1 MIKYR
6 SSTFAPG
13 VDEEI
18 SQLCTESGH
27 WASCVL
33 PGRDFIFNMR
43 EGGSQKIPP
52 PAVTQ
57 LASISWIPNTRRLH
71 IGSSGQK
78 TRETW
83 RGCFWRS
90 LKRAHVG
97 VLRSSS
103 RSLDASFQTSR
114 GSFIQPTF
122 GGFMVS
128 SLTLSYISNPASNY
142 LLAIR
147 RWRNRF
153 LLCASVR
160 ADWSNVCPR
169 RVF

>member
-1 MIKYR
+1 MKKSVNFVRTLVIVRAACY
-6 SSTFAPG
+6 
-13 VDEEI
+13 
-18 SQLCTESGH
+18 
-27 WASCVL
+27 
-33 PGRDFIFNMR
+33 
-43 EGGSQKIPP
+43 
-52 PAVTQ
+52 PAVILFLIWGRGVPRKYLLLLFLSSPLSREYQT
-57 LASISWIPNTRRLH
+57 LAVSILEAVIRKH
-71 IGSSGQK
+71 GK
-78 TRETW
+78 TW

-90 LKRAHVG
+90 LKRADVG